1 MWFRAGHEAM
11 RKAALKW
18 TLIAASALL
27 PAGADAATYSFD
39 FSTTDSVFTVAAT
52 LTTAD
57 TLNAVGGYD
66 VLSISGTL
74 SGPSGGAISLVTNPD
89 QPNVGSTPDFFYD
102 NIYFPG
108 GAPKVDPYG
117 ILFAVGGYGYNLYS
131 TGPATYYLSS
141 TNPAGGYVPGEA
153 AAFGDPG
160 LATAA
165 PEPSTWVLTL
175 LGFAGLALFAGRK
188 ARRGATGMGVTQQA

>member
-1 MWFRAGHEAM
+1 M

-18 TLIAASALL
+18 ALIAASAVL

-39 FSTTDSVFTVAAT
+39 FSTTDAVFAVAAT

-57 TLNAVGGYD
+57 TLNAIGGYD

-74 SGPSGGAISLVTNPD
+74 SGPGGGTISLVANPD
-89 QPNVGSTPDFFYD
+89 QPNPGATTYFMYD
-102 NIYFPG
+102 NVYFPG
-108 GAPKVDPYG
+108 GTPKVDEYG
-117 ILFAVGGYGYNLYS
+117 ILFSVGAYDYELYS
-131 TGPATYYLSS
+131 IGPSTYYLSS

-153 AAFGDPG
+153 AAFGAP
-160 LATAA
+160 ATIAA
-165 PEPSTWVLTL
+165 SAVPEPTTWVLTL

-188 ARRGATGMGVTQQA
+188 ARRSAAAAVRAA